1 MAFSLNDI
9 ISRSEKKSR
18 EQPAIRKEFKSKSEQ
33 QVTLNVVTVEEQ
45 QRRAEMISKPSKME
59 SAPNTTLQRTYQVKT
74 RLSEEEK
81 RFFDQRVRTSGLS
94 QGNFMRQVLLH
105 ESVEVR
111 SVTSADAEALELLSG
126 IASELG
132 RIGGMIRGT
141 VIRNKGEFGVLSP
154 QEKAELE
161 YQIRD
166 LNRLKADIQKTV
178 STVYGNH

>member
-18 EQPAIRKEFKSKSEQ
+18 EQMSAKTEVVPEPKVA
-33 QVTLNVVTVEEQ
+33 LNVVTVEEQ
-45 QRRAEMISKPSKME
+45 QRRVETVSRPLTETKMPST
-59 SAPNTTLQRTYQVKT
+59 APRRTYQVKT

-81 RFFDQRVRTSGLS
+81 QFFDQRVRTSGLN
-94 QGNFMRQVLLH
+94 QGDFMRQILLH

-111 SVTSADAEALELLSG
+111 SVTAVDAEALDTLS
-126 IASELG
+126 ILASELG

-154 QEKAELE
+154 QEKADLE
-161 YQIRD
+161 CQIRE
-166 LNRLKADIQKTV
+166 LNRLKVDIQKAV
-178 STVYGNH
+178 LTVYGNH